1 MEYYIER
8 QKKNGEDNYLEHHGI
23 KGQKWGV
30 RRYQNKDGS
39 LTKAGK
45 KKYSVS
51 KQSKL
56 DAKNV
61 KKANKY
67 LKSNALWKARY
78 EGSKHKS
85 ILQFLLAPST
95 TIIAPMR
102 YNKERVD
109 KIIAKNNKKL
119 SEIKINDKEYEL
131 VDTYI
136 QGLDLSDIKFNT
148 LTYRRYNTKQYV
160 KK

>member
-1 MEYYIER
+1 MNEIY
-8 QKKNGEDNYLEHHGI
+8 HHGI

-30 RRYQNKDGS
+30 RRKNNQ
-39 LTKAGK
+39 
-45 KKYSVS
+45 VS

-67 LKSNALWKARY
+67 LKNNALLKTRY
-78 EGSKHKS
+78 ETSKN
-85 ILQFLLAPST
+85 IRPLQYLLAPT
-95 TIIAPMR
+95 TSILAPLR
-102 YNKERVD
+102 YNKDRVD
-109 KIIAKNNKKL
+109 KLIAKNNKKL
-119 SEIKINDKEYEL
+119 SEIKINDKYYKL

-136 QGLDLSDIKFNT
+136 KQLDLSDIKFNT
-148 LTYRRYNTKQYV
+148 LTYRAYNAKQYI

>member
-1 MEYYIER
+1 MGYYDEY
-8 QKKNGEDNYLEHHGI
+8 LFHHGV

-30 RRYQNKDGS
+30 RRKNNQ
-39 LTKAGK
+39 
-45 KKYSVS
+45 VS

-67 LKSNALWKARY
+67 LKSNALWKTRY
-78 EGSKHKS
+78 ETSKNKRP
-85 ILQFLLAPST
+85 LQYLLAPT
-95 TIIAPMR
+95 TSIIAPLR
-102 YNKERVD
+102 YDKDRVD

-119 SEIKINDKEYEL
+119 SDIKINDNNYKL
-131 VDTYI
+131 VNTYI
-136 QGLDLSDIKFNT
+136 KELDLSDLKFNT
-148 LTYRRYNTKQYV
+148 LTYRMYNAKQYV